1 MEKDNLYNFIS
12 LKLSAHKTPVFKE
25 EKQKD
30 WVIYGAEKGDYYNNY
45 PAYLTY
51 LYNRSSKQNAFIN
64 GKVHYICGN
73 GIGFDAHG
81 LSVEA
86 MAEANDFINKEN
98 SNGDTLK
105 DIIQKATLDKK
116 LYGGFYLEII
126 WNKSGKSF
134 DVFHIS
140 YNSLRKAKNDDGYWY
155 SRDWSNKKQD
165 EETTG
170 LKYID
175 AFTPEGGSGSQ
186 IYCAKEYRP
195 DLEYYPLPDYLASC
209 VYTEV
214 DVELSNYRLNAIK
227 SGFNAGTIISFNNGR
242 PTDEEKESIETT
254 LKDKFV
260 GTDQA
265 NSLLLSFAAS
275 KESAPSIARLAPQN
289 VDTQLDSLNEQVTQ
303 ELIIGHRITNPM
315 LVGVKTSGEL
325 GGNDGEAINKS
336 YLLYKSTYVEP
347 NQKEIEKEFNY
358 LLGLKGFKNRIYLK
372 EVTPMQE
379 VLPIEE
385 KVKVMTKNEIRE
397 MFNLDA
403 IEEVVPP
410 TQVVSSTIH
419 RFGEPT
425 CCEHSFSEQE
435 YEDIEST
442 IEVFRQYG
450 EDLDRYEFVDKKY
463 IFNSVSADD
472 VFEDEITNYA
482 FDILEGDVKLLYRN
496 IIDLLS
502 KDPLMSNN
510 SIADTLK
517 TPLNR
522 VKIAVDRLIK
532 DGAINVGNEDV
543 PNRVPTKEAIKVIDE
558 QGAKTENLRIMYTY
572 EPRPGQKALLP
583 TSREFCVKLINAGK
597 IYTRQQIEQI
607 SNVVGYD
614 VWAKRGGWWT
624 RKGGDVTTPY
634 CRHNWVQN
642 VVRIKK

>member
-12 LKLSAHKTPVFKE
+12 LKLSAHKTPIFKE

-30 WVIYGAEKGDYYNNY
+30 WIIYGAEKGDYYNNY

-73 GIGFDAHG
+73 GVGFDAHG
-81 LSVEA
+81 LNIEAKASV
-86 MAEANDFINKEN
+86 NDFLNKPN
-98 SNGDTLK
+98 DNGDTLK
-105 DIIQKATLDKK
+105 DVIQKSVLDKK
-116 LYGGFYLEII
+116 LYGGFYLEIV

-134 DVFHIS
+134 EIYHMA

-155 SRDWSNKKQD
+155 SKDWGNKKQD

-175 AFTPEGGSGSQ
+175 AFTPEGGTGSQ
-186 IYCAKEYRP
+186 IYCAQEYRP
-195 DLEYYPLPDYLASC
+195 DLDYYPLPDYLASC
-209 VYTEV
+209 VYAEI

-242 PTDEEKESIETT
+242 PTDEERENIEDKLKE
-254 LKDKFV
+254 KFV

-265 NSLLLSFAAS
+265 NSLLINFSAS
-275 KESAPSIARLAPQN
+275 KESAPTIARLAPQN

-303 ELIIGHRITNPM
+303 ELIIGHRISNPL
-315 LVGVKTSGEL
+315 LVGVKTPGEL
-325 GGNDGEAINKS
+325 GGTNQISES
-336 YLLYKSTYVEP
+336 FLLYRSTYIEP

-358 LLGLKGFKNRIYLK
+358 LLALKGFANRIYLK

-397 MFNLDA
+397 MFNLEA
-403 IEEVVPP
+403 IEEVEPIKPVI
-410 TQVVSSTIH
+410 STTVH
-419 RFGEPT
+419 RFEEDE
-425 CCEHSFSEQE
+425 CCSHSFSQ
-435 YEDIEST
+435 EDIENT

-450 EDLDRYEFVDKKY
+450 EDIDKFEFIDKKY
-463 IFNSVSADD
+463 LFKFSIDD
-472 VFEDEITNYA
+472 VFENEVKNYG

-522 VKIAVDRLIK
+522 VRVAVDRLIK
-532 DGAINVGNEDV
+532 DGAINLGNEDV

-583 TSREFCVKLINAGK
+583 TSREFCVKLMNAGK
-597 IYTRQQIEQI
+597 IYSRQQIEQI
-607 SNVVGYD
+607 SSVVGYD
-614 VWAKRGGWWT
+614 VWAQRGGWWT

-634 CRHNWVQN
+634 CRHVWVQN

>member
-12 LKLSAHKTPVFKE
+12 LKLSAHKTPIFKE

-30 WVIYGAEKGDYYNNY
+30 WIIYGAEKGDYYNNY

-73 GIGFDAHG
+73 GVGFDAHG
-81 LSVEA
+81 LNIEAKASV
-86 MAEANDFINKEN
+86 NDFLNKPN
-98 SNGDTLK
+98 DNGDTLK
-105 DIIQKATLDKK
+105 DVIQKSVLDKK
-116 LYGGFYLEII
+116 LYGGFYLEIV

-134 DVFHIS
+134 EIYHMA

-155 SRDWSNKKQD
+155 SKDWANKKQD

-175 AFTPEGGSGSQ
+175 AFTPEGGTGSQ

-195 DLEYYPLPDYLASC
+195 DLDYYPLPDYLASC
-209 VYTEV
+209 VYAEI

-242 PTDEEKESIETT
+242 PTDEERENIEDKLKE
-254 LKDKFV
+254 KFV

-265 NSLLLSFAAS
+265 NSLLINFSAS
-275 KESAPSIARLAPQN
+275 KESAPTIARLAPQN
-289 VDTQLDSLNEQVTQ
+289 VDTQLDSLNDQVTQ
-303 ELIIGHRITNPM
+303 ELIIGHRISNPL
-315 LVGVKTSGEL
+315 LVGVKTPGEL
-325 GGNDGEAINKS
+325 GGTNQISES
-336 YLLYKSTYVEP
+336 FLLYRSTYIEP

-358 LLGLKGFKNRIYLK
+358 LLTLKGFANRIYLK

-397 MFNLDA
+397 MFNLEA
-403 IEEVVPP
+403 IEEIEPIKPVI
-410 TQVVSSTIH
+410 SSTVH
-419 RFGEPT
+419 RFEEDE
-425 CCEHSFSEQE
+425 CCSHSFSQ
-435 YEDIEST
+435 EDIEST

-450 EDLDRYEFVDKKY
+450 EDIDKFEFIDKKY
-463 IFNSVSADD
+463 LFKFSIDD
-472 VFEDEITNYA
+472 VFENEVKTYG

-522 VKIAVDRLIK
+522 VRVAVDRLIK
-532 DGAINVGNEDV
+532 DGAINLGNEDV

-583 TSREFCVKLINAGK
+583 TSREFCVKLMNAGK
-597 IYTRQQIEQI
+597 IYSRQQIEQI
-607 SNVVGYD
+607 SSVVGYD
-614 VWAKRGGWWT
+614 VWAQRGGWWT

-634 CRHNWVQN
+634 CRHVWVQN

>member
-12 LKLSAHKTPVFKE
+12 LKLSAHKTPIFKE

-30 WVIYGAEKGDYYNNY
+30 WIIYGAEKGDYYNNY
-45 PAYLTY
+45 PGYLTY

-73 GIGFDAHG
+73 GVGFDAHG
-81 LSVEA
+81 LNIEAKASV
-86 MAEANDFINKEN
+86 NDFLNKPN
-98 SNGDTLK
+98 DNGDTLK
-105 DIIQKATLDKK
+105 DVIKKSVLDKK
-116 LYGGFYLEII
+116 LYGGFYLELV

-134 DVFHIS
+134 EIYHMA

-155 SRDWSNKKQD
+155 SRDWANKRQD

-175 AFTPEGGSGSQ
+175 AFTAEGGTGSQ

-195 DLEYYPLPDYLASC
+195 DLDYYPLPDYLASC
-209 VYTEV
+209 VYAEI

-227 SGFNAGTIISFNNGR
+227 SGFNSGTIISFNNGR
-242 PTDEEKESIETT
+242 PTDEERENIEDKLKE
-254 LKDKFV
+254 KFV

-265 NSLLLSFAAS
+265 NSLLINFSAS
-275 KESAPSIARLAPQN
+275 KESAPTIARLAPQN
-289 VDTQLDSLNEQVTQ
+289 VDTQLDSLNDQVTQ
-303 ELIIGHRITNPM
+303 ELIIGHRITNPL
-315 LVGVKTSGEL
+315 LVGIKTPGEL
-325 GGNDGEAINKS
+325 GGTNQISES
-336 YLLYKSTYVEP
+336 FLLYRSTYIEP

-358 LLGLKGFKNRIYLK
+358 LLTLKGFANRIYLK

-379 VLPIEE
+379 VLPIDE

-397 MFNLDA
+397 MFNLEA
-403 IEEVVPP
+403 IEEVEPVKP
-410 TQVVSSTIH
+410 VISTTVH
-419 RFGEPT
+419 RFEEDE
-425 CCEHSFSEQE
+425 CCSHSFNA
-435 YEDIEST
+435 EDIENT

-450 EDLDRYEFVDKKY
+450 EDIDKFEFIDKKY
-463 IFNSVSADD
+463 LFKFSIDD
-472 VFEDEITNYA
+472 VFENEVKNYS

-522 VKIAVDRLIK
+522 VRVAVDRLIK
-532 DGAINVGNEDV
+532 DGAISLGNEDV

-583 TSREFCVKLINAGK
+583 TSREFCVKLMNAGK
-597 IYTRQQIEQI
+597 IYSRQQIEQI
-607 SNVVGYD
+607 SSVVGYD
-614 VWAKRGGWWT
+614 VWAQRGGWWT
-624 RKGGDVTTPY
+624 RKGGEVTTPY
-634 CRHNWVQN
+634 CRHVWVQN

>member
-12 LKLSAHKTPVFKE
+12 LKLSAHKTPIFKE

-30 WVIYGAEKGDYYNNY
+30 WIIYGAEKGDYYNNY

-73 GIGFDAHG
+73 GVGFDAHG
-81 LSVEA
+81 LNIEAKASV
-86 MAEANDFINKEN
+86 NDFLNKPN
-98 SNGDTLK
+98 DNGDTLK
-105 DIIQKATLDKK
+105 DVIQKSVLDKK
-116 LYGGFYLEII
+116 LYGGFYLEIV

-134 DVFHIS
+134 EIYHMA

-155 SRDWSNKKQD
+155 SKDWANKKQD

-175 AFTPEGGSGSQ
+175 AFTPEGGTGSQ

-195 DLEYYPLPDYLASC
+195 DLDYYPLPDYLASC
-209 VYTEV
+209 VYAEI

-242 PTDEEKESIETT
+242 PTDEERENIEDKLKE
-254 LKDKFV
+254 KFV

-265 NSLLLSFAAS
+265 NSLLINFSAS
-275 KESAPSIARLAPQN
+275 KESAPTIARLAPQN

-303 ELIIGHRITNPM
+303 ELIIGHRISNPL
-315 LVGVKTSGEL
+315 LVGVKTPGEL
-325 GGNDGEAINKS
+325 GGTNQISES
-336 YLLYKSTYVEP
+336 FLLYRSTYIEP

-358 LLGLKGFKNRIYLK
+358 LLALKGFANRIYLK

-397 MFNLDA
+397 MFNLEA
-403 IEEVVPP
+403 IEEIEPIKPVI
-410 TQVVSSTIH
+410 STTVH
-419 RFGEPT
+419 RFEEDE
-425 CCEHSFSEQE
+425 CCSHSFSQ
-435 YEDIEST
+435 EDIEST

-450 EDLDRYEFVDKKY
+450 EDIDKFEFIDKKY
-463 IFNSVSADD
+463 LFKFSIDD
-472 VFEDEITNYA
+472 VFENEVKNYG

-522 VKIAVDRLIK
+522 VRVAVDRLIK
-532 DGAINVGNEDV
+532 DGAINLGNEDV

-583 TSREFCVKLINAGK
+583 TSREFCVKLMNAGK
-597 IYTRQQIEQI
+597 IYSRQQIEQI

-614 VWAKRGGWWT
+614 VWAQRGGWWT

-634 CRHNWVQN
+634 CRHVWVQN

>member
-12 LKLSAHKTPVFKE
+12 LKLSAHKTPIFKE

-30 WVIYGAEKGDYYNNY
+30 WIIYGAEKGDYYNNY

-73 GIGFDAHG
+73 GVGFDAHG
-81 LSVEA
+81 LNIEAKASV
-86 MAEANDFINKEN
+86 NDFLNKPN
-98 SNGDTLK
+98 DNGDTLK
-105 DIIQKATLDKK
+105 DVIQKSVLDKK
-116 LYGGFYLEII
+116 LYGGFYLEIV

-134 DVFHIS
+134 EIYHMA

-155 SRDWSNKKQD
+155 SKDWSNKKQD

-175 AFTPEGGSGSQ
+175 AFTPEGGTGSQ

-195 DLEYYPLPDYLASC
+195 NLDYYPLPDYLASC
-209 VYTEV
+209 VYAEI

-242 PTDEEKESIETT
+242 PTDEERENIEDKLKE
-254 LKDKFV
+254 KFV

-265 NSLLLSFAAS
+265 NSLLINFSAS
-275 KESAPSIARLAPQN
+275 KESAPTIARLAPQN

-303 ELIIGHRITNPM
+303 ELIIGHRISNPL
-315 LVGVKTSGEL
+315 LVGVKTPGEL
-325 GGNDGEAINKS
+325 GGTNQISES
-336 YLLYKSTYVEP
+336 FLLYRSTYIEP

-358 LLGLKGFKNRIYLK
+358 LLALKGFANRIYLK

-397 MFNLDA
+397 MFNLEA
-403 IEEVVPP
+403 IEEVEPIKPVI
-410 TQVVSSTIH
+410 STTVH
-419 RFGEPT
+419 RFEEDE
-425 CCEHSFSEQE
+425 CCSHSFSA
-435 YEDIEST
+435 EDIEST

-450 EDLDRYEFVDKKY
+450 EDIDKFEFIDKKY
-463 IFNSVSADD
+463 LFKFSIDD
-472 VFEDEITNYA
+472 VFENEVKTYG

-522 VKIAVDRLIK
+522 VRVAVDRLIK
-532 DGAINVGNEDV
+532 DGAINLGNEDV

-583 TSREFCVKLINAGK
+583 TSREFCVKLMNAGK
-597 IYTRQQIEQI
+597 IYSRQQIEQI

-614 VWAKRGGWWT
+614 VWAQRGGWWT
-624 RKGGDVTTPY
+624 RKGGDVTTPS
-634 CRHNWVQN
+634 CRHVWVQN

>member
-12 LKLSAHKTPVFKE
+12 LKLSAHKTPIFKE

-30 WVIYGAEKGDYYNNY
+30 WIIYGAEKGDYYNNY

-73 GIGFDAHG
+73 GVGFDAHG
-81 LSVEA
+81 LNIEAKASV
-86 MAEANDFINKEN
+86 NDFLNKPN
-98 SNGDTLK
+98 DNGDTLK
-105 DIIQKATLDKK
+105 DVIQKSVLDKK
-116 LYGGFYLEII
+116 LYGGFYLEIV

-134 DVFHIS
+134 EIYHMA

-155 SRDWSNKKQD
+155 SKDWANKKQD

-175 AFTPEGGSGSQ
+175 AFTPEGGTGSQ

-195 DLEYYPLPDYLASC
+195 DLDYYPLPDYLASC
-209 VYTEV
+209 VYAEI

-242 PTDEEKESIETT
+242 PTDEERENIEDKLKE
-254 LKDKFV
+254 KFV

-265 NSLLLSFAAS
+265 NSLLINFSAS
-275 KESAPSIARLAPQN
+275 KESAPTIARLAPQN

-303 ELIIGHRITNPM
+303 ELIIGHRISNPL
-315 LVGVKTSGEL
+315 LVGVKTPGEL
-325 GGNDGEAINKS
+325 GGTNQISES
-336 YLLYKSTYVEP
+336 FLLYRSTYIEP

-358 LLGLKGFKNRIYLK
+358 LLALKGFANRIYLK

-397 MFNLDA
+397 MFNLEP
-403 IEEVVPP
+403 IEEIEPIKPVI
-410 TQVVSSTIH
+410 STTVH
-419 RFGEPT
+419 RFEEDK
-425 CCEHSFSEQE
+425 CCSHSFSE
-435 YEDIEST
+435 EDIEST

-450 EDLDRYEFVDKKY
+450 EDIDKFEFIDKKY
-463 IFNSVSADD
+463 LFKFSIDD
-472 VFEDEITNYA
+472 VFENEVKTYG

-522 VKIAVDRLIK
+522 VRVAVDRLIK
-532 DGAINVGNEDV
+532 DGAINLGNEDV

-583 TSREFCVKLINAGK
+583 TSREFCVKLMNAGK
-597 IYTRQQIEQI
+597 IYSRQQIEQI
-607 SNVVGYD
+607 SSVVGYD
-614 VWAKRGGWWT
+614 VWAQRGGWWT

-634 CRHNWVQN
+634 CRHVWVQN

>member
-12 LKLSAHKTPVFKE
+12 LKLSAHKTPIFKE

-30 WVIYGAEKGDYYNNY
+30 WIIYGAEKGDYYNNY

-73 GIGFDAHG
+73 GVGFDAHG
-81 LSVEA
+81 LNIEAKASV
-86 MAEANDFINKEN
+86 NDFLNKPN
-98 SNGDTLK
+98 DNGDTLK
-105 DIIQKATLDKK
+105 DVIQKSVLDKK
-116 LYGGFYLEII
+116 LYGGFYLEIV

-134 DVFHIS
+134 EIYHMA

-155 SRDWSNKKQD
+155 SKDWANKKQD

-175 AFTPEGGSGSQ
+175 AFTPEGGTGSQ

-195 DLEYYPLPDYLASC
+195 DLDYYPLPDYLASC
-209 VYTEV
+209 VYAEI

-242 PTDEEKESIETT
+242 PTDEERENIEDKLKE
-254 LKDKFV
+254 KFV

-265 NSLLLSFAAS
+265 NSLLINFSAS
-275 KESAPSIARLAPQN
+275 KESAPTIARLAPQN

-303 ELIIGHRITNPM
+303 ELIIGHRISNPL
-315 LVGVKTSGEL
+315 LVGVKTPGEL
-325 GGNDGEAINKS
+325 GGTNQISES
-336 YLLYKSTYVEP
+336 FLLYRSTYIEP

-358 LLGLKGFKNRIYLK
+358 LLDLKGFANRIYLK

-397 MFNLDA
+397 MFNLEA
-403 IEEVVPP
+403 IEEVEPIKPVI
-410 TQVVSSTIH
+410 STTVH
-419 RFGEPT
+419 RFEEE
-425 CCEHSFSEQE
+425 CCIHSFSA
-435 YEDIEST
+435 EDIEST

-450 EDLDRYEFVDKKY
+450 EDIDKFEFIDKKY
-463 IFNSVSADD
+463 LFKFSIDD
-472 VFEDEITNYA
+472 VFENEVKTYG

-522 VKIAVDRLIK
+522 VRVAVDRLIK
-532 DGAINVGNEDV
+532 DGAINLGNEDV

-583 TSREFCVKLINAGK
+583 TSREFCVKLMNAGK
-597 IYTRQQIEQI
+597 IYSRQQIEQI
-607 SNVVGYD
+607 SSVVGYD
-614 VWAKRGGWWT
+614 VWAQRGGWWT

-634 CRHNWVQN
+634 CRHVWVQN

>member
-12 LKLSAHKTPVFKE
+12 LKLSAHKTPIFKE

-30 WVIYGAEKGDYYNNY
+30 WIIYGAEKGDYYNNY

-73 GIGFDAHG
+73 GVGFDAHG
-81 LSVEA
+81 LNIEAKASV
-86 MAEANDFINKEN
+86 NDFLNKPN
-98 SNGDTLK
+98 DNGDTLK
-105 DIIQKATLDKK
+105 DVIQKSVLDKK
-116 LYGGFYLEII
+116 LYGGFYLEIV

-134 DVFHIS
+134 EIYHMA

-155 SRDWSNKKQD
+155 SKDWGNKKQD

-175 AFTPEGGSGSQ
+175 AFTPEGGTGSQ

-195 DLEYYPLPDYLASC
+195 DLDYYPLPDYLASC
-209 VYTEV
+209 VYAEI

-242 PTDEEKESIETT
+242 PTDEERENIEDKLKE
-254 LKDKFV
+254 KFV

-265 NSLLLSFAAS
+265 NSLLINFSAS
-275 KESAPSIARLAPQN
+275 KESAPTIARLAPQN

-303 ELIIGHRITNPM
+303 ELIIGHRISNPL
-315 LVGVKTSGEL
+315 LVGVKTPGEL
-325 GGNDGEAINKS
+325 GGTNQISES
-336 YLLYKSTYVEP
+336 FLLYRSTYIEP

-358 LLGLKGFKNRIYLK
+358 LLALKGFANRIYLK

-397 MFNLDA
+397 MFNLEA
-403 IEEVVPP
+403 IEEVEPIKPVI
-410 TQVVSSTIH
+410 STTVH
-419 RFGEPT
+419 RFEEDE
-425 CCEHSFSEQE
+425 CCSHSFSA
-435 YEDIEST
+435 EDIEST

-450 EDLDRYEFVDKKY
+450 EDIDKFEFIDKKY
-463 IFNSVSADD
+463 LFKFSIDD
-472 VFEDEITNYA
+472 VFENEVKTYG

-522 VKIAVDRLIK
+522 VRVAVDRLIK
-532 DGAINVGNEDV
+532 DGAINLGNEDV

-583 TSREFCVKLINAGK
+583 TSREFCVKLMNAGK
-597 IYTRQQIEQI
+597 IYSRQQIEQI
-607 SNVVGYD
+607 SAVVGYD
-614 VWAKRGGWWT
+614 VWAHRGGWWT
-624 RKGGDVTTPY
+624 RKGGDVTTFY
-634 CRHNWVQN
+634 CRHVWVQN

>member
-12 LKLSAHKTPVFKE
+12 LKLSAHKTPIFKE

-30 WVIYGAEKGDYYNNY
+30 WIIYGAEKGDYYNNY
-45 PAYLTY
+45 PGYLTY

-73 GIGFDAHG
+73 GVGFDAHG
-81 LSVEA
+81 LNIEAKASV
-86 MAEANDFINKEN
+86 NDFLNKPN
-98 SNGDTLK
+98 DNGDTLK
-105 DIIQKATLDKK
+105 DVIKKSVLDKK
-116 LYGGFYLEII
+116 LYGGFYLELV

-134 DVFHIS
+134 EIYHMA

-155 SRDWSNKKQD
+155 SRDWANKRQD

-175 AFTPEGGSGSQ
+175 AFTPEGGTGSQ

-195 DLEYYPLPDYLASC
+195 DLDYYPLPDYLASC
-209 VYTEV
+209 VYAEI

-227 SGFNAGTIISFNNGR
+227 SGFNSGTIISFNNGR
-242 PTDEEKESIETT
+242 PTDEERENIEDKLKE
-254 LKDKFV
+254 KFV

-265 NSLLLSFAAS
+265 NSLLINFSAS
-275 KESAPSIARLAPQN
+275 KESAPTIARLAPQN
-289 VDTQLDSLNEQVTQ
+289 VDTQLDSLNDQVTQ
-303 ELIIGHRITNPM
+303 ELIIGHRITNPL
-315 LVGVKTSGEL
+315 LVGIKTPGEL
-325 GGNDGEAINKS
+325 GGTNQISES
-336 YLLYKSTYVEP
+336 FLLYRSTYIEP

-358 LLGLKGFKNRIYLK
+358 LLTLKGFANRIYLK

-397 MFNLDA
+397 MFNLEA
-403 IEEVVPP
+403 IEEVEPVKP
-410 TQVVSSTIH
+410 VISSTVH
-419 RFGEPT
+419 RFEEDE
-425 CCEHSFSEQE
+425 CCRHSFNA
-435 YEDIEST
+435 EDIENT

-450 EDLDRYEFVDKKY
+450 EDIDKFEFIDKKY
-463 IFNSVSADD
+463 LFKFSIDD
-472 VFEDEITNYA
+472 VFENEVKNYS

-522 VKIAVDRLIK
+522 VKVAVDRLIK
-532 DGAINVGNEDV
+532 DGAISLGNEDV

-583 TSREFCVKLINAGK
+583 TSREFCVKLMNAGK
-597 IYTRQQIEQI
+597 IYSRQQIEQI
-607 SNVVGYD
+607 SSVVGYD
-614 VWAKRGGWWT
+614 VWAQRGGWWT

-634 CRHNWVQN
+634 CRHVWVQN

>member
-12 LKLSAHKTPVFKE
+12 LKLSAHKTPIFKE

-30 WVIYGAEKGDYYNNY
+30 WIIYGAEKGDYYNNY

-73 GIGFDAHG
+73 GVGFDAHG
-81 LSVEA
+81 LNIEAKASV
-86 MAEANDFINKEN
+86 NDFLNKPN
-98 SNGDTLK
+98 DNGDTLK
-105 DIIQKATLDKK
+105 DVIQKSVLDKK
-116 LYGGFYLEII
+116 LYGGFYLEIV

-134 DVFHIS
+134 EIYHMA

-155 SRDWSNKKQD
+155 SKDWANKKQD

-175 AFTPEGGSGSQ
+175 AFTPEGGTGSQ

-195 DLEYYPLPDYLASC
+195 DLDYYPLPDYLASC
-209 VYTEV
+209 VYAEI

-242 PTDEEKESIETT
+242 PTDEERENIEDKLKE
-254 LKDKFV
+254 KFV
-260 GTDQA
+260 GTYQA
-265 NSLLLSFAAS
+265 NSLLINFSAS
-275 KESAPSIARLAPQN
+275 KESAPTIARLAPQN

-303 ELIIGHRITNPM
+303 ELIIGHRISNPL
-315 LVGVKTSGEL
+315 LVGVKTPGEL
-325 GGNDGEAINKS
+325 GGTNQISES
-336 YLLYKSTYVEP
+336 FLLYRSTYIEP

-358 LLGLKGFKNRIYLK
+358 LLSLKGFANRIYLK

-397 MFNLDA
+397 MFNLDP
-403 IEEVVPP
+403 IEEVEPIKPVI
-410 TQVVSSTIH
+410 STTVH
-419 RFGEPT
+419 RFEEDE
-425 CCEHSFSEQE
+425 CCSHSFSQ
-435 YEDIEST
+435 EDIEST

-450 EDLDRYEFVDKKY
+450 EDIDKFEFIDKKY
-463 IFNSVSADD
+463 LFKFSIDD
-472 VFEDEITNYA
+472 VFENEVKTYG

-522 VKIAVDRLIK
+522 VRVAVDRLIK
-532 DGAINVGNEDV
+532 DGAINLGNEDV

-583 TSREFCVKLINAGK
+583 TSREFCVKLMNAGK
-597 IYTRQQIEQI
+597 IYSRQQIEQI
-607 SNVVGYD
+607 SSVVGYD
-614 VWAKRGGWWT
+614 VWAQRGGWWT

-634 CRHNWVQN
+634 CRHVWVQN

>member
-12 LKLSAHKTPVFKE
+12 LKLSAHKTPIFKE

-30 WVIYGAEKGDYYNNY
+30 WIIYGAEKGDYYNNY

-73 GIGFDAHG
+73 GVGFDAHG
-81 LSVEA
+81 LNIEAKASV
-86 MAEANDFINKEN
+86 NDFLNKPN
-98 SNGDTLK
+98 DNGDTLK
-105 DIIQKATLDKK
+105 DVIQKSVLDKK
-116 LYGGFYLEII
+116 LYGGFYLEIV

-134 DVFHIS
+134 EIYHMA

-155 SRDWSNKKQD
+155 SKDWANKKQD

-175 AFTPEGGSGSQ
+175 AFTPEGGTGSQ

-195 DLEYYPLPDYLASC
+195 DLDYYPLPDYLASC
-209 VYTEV
+209 VYAEI

-242 PTDEEKESIETT
+242 PTDEERENIEDKLKE
-254 LKDKFV
+254 KFV

-265 NSLLLSFAAS
+265 NSLLINFSAS
-275 KESAPSIARLAPQN
+275 KESAPTIARLAPQN

-303 ELIIGHRITNPM
+303 ELIIGHRISNPL
-315 LVGVKTSGEL
+315 LVGVKTPGEL
-325 GGNDGEAINKS
+325 GGTNQISES
-336 YLLYKSTYVEP
+336 FLLYRSTYIEP

-358 LLGLKGFKNRIYLK
+358 LLGLKGFANRIYLK

-397 MFNLDA
+397 MFNLEA
-403 IEEVVPP
+403 IEEIEPIKPVI
-410 TQVVSSTIH
+410 STTVH
-419 RFGEPT
+419 RFEEDE
-425 CCEHSFSEQE
+425 CCSHSFSQ
-435 YEDIEST
+435 EDIEST

-450 EDLDRYEFVDKKY
+450 EDIDKFEFIDKKY
-463 IFNSVSADD
+463 LFKFSIDD
-472 VFEDEITNYA
+472 VFENEVKTYG

-522 VKIAVDRLIK
+522 VRVAVDRLIK
-532 DGAINVGNEDV
+532 DGAINLGNEDV

-583 TSREFCVKLINAGK
+583 TSREFCVKLMNAGK
-597 IYTRQQIEQI
+597 IYSRQQIEQI

-614 VWAKRGGWWT
+614 VWAQRGGWWT

-634 CRHNWVQN
+634 CRHVWVQN

>member
-12 LKLSAHKTPVFKE
+12 LKLSAHKTPIFKE

-30 WVIYGAEKGDYYNNY
+30 WIIYGAEKGDYYNNY

-73 GIGFDAHG
+73 GVGFDAHG
-81 LSVEA
+81 LNIEAKASV
-86 MAEANDFINKEN
+86 NDFLNKPN
-98 SNGDTLK
+98 DNGDTLK
-105 DIIQKATLDKK
+105 DVIQKSVLDKK
-116 LYGGFYLEII
+116 LYGGFYLEIV

-134 DVFHIS
+134 EIYHMA

-155 SRDWSNKKQD
+155 SKDWANKKQD

-175 AFTPEGGSGSQ
+175 AFTPEGGTGSQ

-195 DLEYYPLPDYLASC
+195 DLDYYPLPDYLASC
-209 VYTEV
+209 VYAEI

-242 PTDEEKESIETT
+242 PTDEERENIEDKLKE
-254 LKDKFV
+254 KFV

-265 NSLLLSFAAS
+265 NSLLINFSAS
-275 KESAPSIARLAPQN
+275 KESAPTIARLAPQN

-303 ELIIGHRITNPM
+303 ELIIGHRISNPL
-315 LVGVKTSGEL
+315 LVGVKTPGEL
-325 GGNDGEAINKS
+325 GGTNQISES
-336 YLLYKSTYVEP
+336 FLLYRSTYIEP

-358 LLGLKGFKNRIYLK
+358 LLTLKGFANRIYLK

-397 MFNLDA
+397 MFNLEA
-403 IEEVVPP
+403 IEEIEPIKPVI
-410 TQVVSSTIH
+410 SSTVH
-419 RFGEPT
+419 RFEEDE
-425 CCEHSFSEQE
+425 CCSHSFSQ
-435 YEDIEST
+435 EDIEST

-450 EDLDRYEFVDKKY
+450 EDIDKFEFIDKKY
-463 IFNSVSADD
+463 LFKFSIDD
-472 VFEDEITNYA
+472 VFENEVKTYG

-522 VKIAVDRLIK
+522 VRVAVDRLIK
-532 DGAINVGNEDV
+532 DGAINLGNEDV

-583 TSREFCVKLINAGK
+583 TSREFCVKLMNAGK
-597 IYTRQQIEQI
+597 IYSRQQIEQI
-607 SNVVGYD
+607 SSVVGYD
-614 VWAKRGGWWT
+614 VWAQRGGWWT

-634 CRHNWVQN
+634 CRHVWVQN

>member
-12 LKLSAHKTPVFKE
+12 LKLSAHKTPIFKE

-30 WVIYGAEKGDYYNNY
+30 WIIYGAEKGDYYNNY

-73 GIGFDAHG
+73 GVGFDAHG
-81 LSVEA
+81 LNIEAKASV
-86 MAEANDFINKEN
+86 NDFLNKQN
-98 SNGDTLK
+98 DNGDTLK
-105 DIIQKATLDKK
+105 DVIQKSVLDKK
-116 LYGGFYLEII
+116 LYGGFYLEIV

-134 DVFHIS
+134 EIYHMA

-155 SRDWSNKKQD
+155 SKDWSNKKQD

-175 AFTPEGGSGSQ
+175 AFTPEGGTGSQ

-195 DLEYYPLPDYLASC
+195 DLDYYPLPDYLASC
-209 VYTEV
+209 VYAEI

-242 PTDEEKESIETT
+242 PTDEERENIEDKLKE
-254 LKDKFV
+254 KFV

-265 NSLLLSFAAS
+265 NSLLINFSAS
-275 KESAPSIARLAPQN
+275 KESAPTIARLSPQN
-289 VDTQLDSLNEQVTQ
+289 VDSQLDSLNEQVTQ
-303 ELIIGHRITNPM
+303 ELIIGHRISNPL
-315 LVGVKTSGEL
+315 LVGVKTPGEL
-325 GGNDGEAINKS
+325 GGTNQISES
-336 YLLYKSTYVEP
+336 FLLYRSTYIEP

-358 LLGLKGFKNRIYLK
+358 LLGLKGFANRIYLK

-397 MFNLDA
+397 MFNLEA
-403 IEEVVPP
+403 IEEIEPIKPVI
-410 TQVVSSTIH
+410 STTVH
-419 RFGEPT
+419 RFEEDE
-425 CCEHSFSEQE
+425 CCSHSFSA
-435 YEDIEST
+435 EDIEST

-450 EDLDRYEFVDKKY
+450 EDIDKFEFIDKKY
-463 IFNSVSADD
+463 LFKFSIDD
-472 VFEDEITNYA
+472 VFENEVKTYG

-522 VKIAVDRLIK
+522 VRVAVDRLIK
-532 DGAINVGNEDV
+532 DGAINLGNEDV
-543 PNRVPTKEAIKVIDE
+543 PNRVPTKEAIKVIDQ

-583 TSREFCVKLINAGK
+583 TSREFCVKLMNAGK
-597 IYTRQQIEQI
+597 IYSRQQIEQI
-607 SNVVGYD
+607 SSVVGYD
-614 VWAKRGGWWT
+614 VWAHRGGWWT
-624 RKGGDVTTPY
+624 RKGGDVTTFY
-634 CRHNWVQN
+634 CRHVWVQN